1 MSIPLVSLGSSS
13 PSDLAKAVSAACTS
27 SGFLYIT
34 DHGISQSDIDQ
45 AFDISRA
52 FFEDEQEEE
61 KRKVAAEGINIGASP
76 PYLRRR
82 EDNLADPPRL
92 LFLSTV
98 DGPSTGDA
106 GSIQGPERR
115 PA

>member
-45 AFDISRA
+45 AFEISRA

-61 KRKVAAEGINIGASP
+61 KRKVVAEGINIGVSP

-82 EDNLADPPRL
+82 
-92 LFLSTV
+92 
-98 DGPSTGDA
+98 
-106 GSIQGPERR
+106 R
-115 PA
+115 PG